1 MPIIKVS
8 PYTVINKSIE
18 KWSNK
23 DFLIYFSN
31 KLKETT
37 GKELDIPPIAWQGF
51 MSRMKG
57 FRKKLGI
64 SNVDYKN
71 FIDNVFAKL
80 FVGKQY
86 VPAFGSIV
94 SERVFNLLKKH
105 SLLQYDDNAFDQ
117 LREQLYK
124 DSILFQKHE

>member
-1 MPIIKVS
+1 MPIIEVS
-8 PYTVINKSIE
+8 PFVVISKPLE

-23 DFLIYFSN
+23 DFLIHYSN

-37 GKELDIPPIAWQGF
+37 GRELTIPPIAWQGF

-57 FRKKLGI
+57 FRKKLNI
-64 SNVDYKN
+64 SNQDYKD
-71 FIDNVFAKL
+71 FIDRVFAEL

-94 SERVFNLLKKH
+94 SERVYHILKEH
-105 SLLQYDDNAFDQ
+105 SLKRYDDNAFRR

-124 DSILFQKHE
+124 DNILFQKA